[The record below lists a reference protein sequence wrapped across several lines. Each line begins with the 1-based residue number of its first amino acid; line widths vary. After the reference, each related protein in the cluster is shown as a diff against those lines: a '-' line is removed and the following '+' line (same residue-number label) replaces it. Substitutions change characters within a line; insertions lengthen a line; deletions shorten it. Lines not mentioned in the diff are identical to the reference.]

1 MSACPEIAQLQIIYS
16 GNGEGTIGVPL
27 RGHLLDYTSHG
38 ASATWNLYQCN
49 DSSLSTPQGQIDG
62 ISLSGLVGE
71 DRSLAGNPTRVGFV
85 CLLMSAFQGG
95 GSGFA
100 TTSVTLQI
108 HPAITQL
115 SPSQQPA
122 NTSFTLSVMGNGFV
136 AGSTVLWGTIRKT
149 PISVTA
155 TQLDVNITASE
166 AASQGVVQV
175 SVDNGADFGRI
186 ANVVSGGMETG
197 AQSLPFTITAAV
209 PQALSITTTSPLPVA
224 TQGAA
229 YNETLQATGGT
240 TTYAWTEVIPAGG
253 ASGLPPGLTLM
264 QAPGSND
271 TVLSGTP
278 TQAGAYSFTVQ
289 VTDSASP
296 AAIDSRQFTV
306 QVNNPTPAV
315 TQIVPDHATEG
326 DAGFSL
332 AVDGTGFVATS
343 EVLWDGNARPTTFV
357 SATRLTANILAS
369 DLAARGTAQVEV
381 RNPAPG
387 GGTSNALTFTIDP
400 PVVPTPGITSITPN
414 SAVANSSGFPL
425 QVNGV
430 NFDSTSVVMWGGT
443 ALATDTSGAPTQLM
457 ATVLDADLA
466 VANPPVTVQITVV
479 NSPPGG
485 GMLTSNAVN
494 FTITAPAGPAP
505 AGVVE
510 RVSLSTGG
518 VEGDSNSGPSATEGR
533 ATATSSDGRFVL
545 FVSDATNL
553 APGANNGLRNLFLR
567 DTCQGNAPPG
577 CTRTTT
583 RITTLPQAESGIL
596 FADMTPDAQWVTFT
610 TDIPQ
615 AGVWVFSPAVPGG
628 AAVRLNTTGLNDFY
642 FNTAISD
649 DGRFVA
655 VETTAALIATDTN
668 FFFDIYLF
676 DRDNDGDGIYDEPGD
691 STVQLISDS
700 LATPGN
706 GGNSFSQVP
715 DLSADGRHVVFQS
728 AASDLIPG
736 GTMGEQIYLR
746 DTCFQAQGPC
756 TPMTLLIS
764 VADAGGL
771 GSAGSRH
778 PRITPNGRYVVF
790 DSGASD
796 LLPAGMD
803 TNNQIDVFLR
813 DTCIGAPAGCMPSTM
828 RVSRSA
834 TGGQLFG
841 GESQWPTITADG
853 RLVAFETR
861 NSNLIASGPTGVFF
875 HVYVADTC
883 IGATGCTPSNRLA
896 SQRQDGTFGIIA
908 HRLAVIT
915 ADGVYVIFW
924 SNSDNLAASDLN
936 MVSDVFLAATGFR

>member
-1 MSACPEIAQLQIIYS
+1 
-16 GNGEGTIGVPL
+16 
-27 RGHLLDYTSHG
+27 
-38 ASATWNLYQCN
+38 
-49 DSSLSTPQGQIDG
+49 
-62 ISLSGLVGE
+62 
-71 DRSLAGNPTRVGFV
+71 
-85 CLLMSAFQGG
+85 
-95 GSGFA
+95 
-100 TTSVTLQI
+100 
-108 HPAITQL
+108 
-115 SPSQQPA
+115 
-122 NTSFTLSVMGNGFV
+122 
-136 AGSTVLWGTIRKT
+136 
-149 PISVTA
+149 
-155 TQLDVNITASE
+155 
-166 AASQGVVQV
+166 
-175 SVDNGADFGRI
+175 
-186 ANVVSGGMETG
+186 
-197 AQSLPFTITAAV
+197 
-209 PQALSITTTSPLPVA
+209 
-224 TQGAA
+224 
-229 YNETLQATGGT
+229 
-240 TTYAWTEVIPAGG
+240 
-253 ASGLPPGLTLM
+253 
-264 QAPGSND
+264 
-271 TVLSGTP
+271 
-278 TQAGAYSFTVQ
+278 
-289 VTDSASP
+289 
-296 AAIDSRQFTV
+296 
-306 QVNNPTPAV
+306 
-315 TQIVPDHATEG
+315 
-326 DAGFSL
+326 
-332 AVDGTGFVATS
+332 
-343 EVLWDGNARPTTFV
+343 
-357 SATRLTANILAS
+357 
-369 DLAARGTAQVEV
+369 
-381 RNPAPG
+381 
-387 GGTSNALTFTIDP
+387 
-400 PVVPTPGITSITPN
+400 
-414 SAVANSSGFPL
+414 
-425 QVNGV
+425 
-430 NFDSTSVVMWGGT
+430 
-443 ALATDTSGAPTQLM
+443 
-457 ATVLDADLA
+457 
-466 VANPPVTVQITVV
+466 
-479 NSPPGG
+479 
-485 GMLTSNAVN
+485 
-494 FTITAPAGPAP
+494 
-505 AGVVE
+505 
-510 RVSLSTGG
+510 
-518 VEGDSNSGPSATEGR
+518 
-533 ATATSSDGRFVL
+533 
-545 FVSDATNL
+545 
-553 APGANNGLRNLFLR
+553 
-567 DTCQGNAPPG
+567 
-577 CTRTTT
+577 
-583 RITTLPQAESGIL
+583 
-596 FADMTPDAQWVTFT
+596 MTPDAQWVTFT
-610 TDIPQ
+610 TDSPQ
-615 AGVWVFSPAVPGG
+615 AGVWVFSPAGVGG

-861 NSNLIASGPTGVFF
+861 NSNLIASGPTGVFL